1 MSNPVMT
8 ERGRTSGSFLVAVG
22 LVVVAVGGYLG
33 WTFLRPDPYA
43 LSERVVRD
51 ARRALAS
58 QVREF
63 QRDLDRAVREAKSG
77 GGDVAAGVDAAAA
90 KANQGIDQVVA
101 EARGQLADIDVE
113 LRTQRNRMDRIETR
127 ADEARAMIAEFAEEA
142 KAKAKAVQ
150 GN

>member
-1 MSNPVMT
+1 MSNPVMN

-51 ARRALAS
+51 ARRALAY

-77 GGDVAAGVDAAAA
+77 GGDVAAGVDAAAG
-90 KANQGIDQVVA
+90 KASQGIDQVVD
-101 EARGQLADIDVE
+101 EARDQLADIDVE